1 MHALRK
7 TLAAMLIL
15 IAGSGAA
22 LAQVT
27 DALTGAL
34 AKQGIPPAKSAWE
47 SGSKAARVV
56 TNGDLTPERPF
67 TLMVAY
73 DGSAE
78 GARIVQMVK
87 QPGQYMQSW
96 SQGMDLQVMD
106 VRDQRALTVLQE
118 QHSDLLEK
126 HQYQMPIVALVDR
139 TGGVWWSA
147 AGRQI
152 PTDEQTFASTLGKY
166 YAATLEAARTA
177 GINPPVAPVNSPA
190 VQRSN
195 PLNNGNGGSYFL
207 ERNQTS
213 PYSSPYVREGGRD
226 NRILRGGLIDVP
238 DKINT
243 SVGLEGDT
251 MRTVI
256 GIGIVAIVCC
266 LIAAAGRIFAAQ
278 ISANAITDDPDDEG
292 AK

>member
-27 DALTGAL
+27 DALER
-34 AKQGIPPAKSAWE
+34 QGIPPAKSAWAPAQQ
-47 SGSKAARVV
+47 KAARVV
-56 TNGDLTPERPF
+56 TNGELSPERPF
-67 TLMVAY
+67 SLLVAY
-73 DGSAE
+73 DGSSE
-78 GARIVQMVK
+78 SARVVQMVK

-106 VRDQRALTVLQE
+106 VRDQRALIVLQE
-118 QHSDLLEK
+118 QHQDLLAK
-126 HQYQMPIVALVDR
+126 HEYQMPLVALVDR

-152 PTDEQTFASTLGKY
+152 PTDEQTFASTLGRY
-166 YAATLEAARTA
+166 YAATLDAARAA
-177 GINPPVAPVNSPA
+177 GINPPVAPSNSPA
-190 VQRSN
+190 VQRANTS
-195 PLNNGNGGSYFL
+195 NGNGGSYFL